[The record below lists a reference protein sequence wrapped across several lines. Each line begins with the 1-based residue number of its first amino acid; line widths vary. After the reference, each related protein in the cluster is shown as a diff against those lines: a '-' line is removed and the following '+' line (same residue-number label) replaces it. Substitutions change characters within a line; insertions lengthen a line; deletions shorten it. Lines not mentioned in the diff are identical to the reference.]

1 MDRVDYVNVDKYL
14 RNTINK
20 HPLSRIEIDAERTL
34 YTTWEFVAE
43 IESVLQHESASDEDR
58 AKQREE
64 IIKARAKE
72 FTTLFDRTM
81 VGGRSPAEHEPTH
94 KFTVMMSLS
103 RAFHVVTK
111 LPPSECSDT
120 VLYRC
125 TCVQT
130 SKSRPGVCSYSKHRK
145 CKHVFAEGIKRG
157 TLERQR
163 GYNLVHEQAA
173 PGRQPRMEPAL
184 VRERPRAV
192 VDQYARWGLPPPA
205 AP

>member
-1 MDRVDYVNVDKYL
+1 MY
-14 RNTINK
+14 
-20 HPLSRIEIDAERTL
+20 
-34 YTTWEFVAE
+34 
-43 IESVLQHESASDEDR
+43 
-58 AKQREE
+58 
-64 IIKARAKE
+64 
-72 FTTLFDRTM
+72 
-81 VGGRSPAEHEPTH
+81 GGRSPTEHEPTH

-111 LPPSECSDT
+111 LLPSECSDT

-130 SKSRPGVCSYSKHRK
+130 NTLRADERSYGKHRK
-145 CKHVFAEGIKRG
+145 CRHVFAEGIKRG

-163 GYNLVHEQAA
+163 GYILVHEQAA
-173 PGRQPRMEPAL
+173 PGRQPRMAPAL

-192 VDQYARWGLPPPA
+192 VDQHARWGLPPPA